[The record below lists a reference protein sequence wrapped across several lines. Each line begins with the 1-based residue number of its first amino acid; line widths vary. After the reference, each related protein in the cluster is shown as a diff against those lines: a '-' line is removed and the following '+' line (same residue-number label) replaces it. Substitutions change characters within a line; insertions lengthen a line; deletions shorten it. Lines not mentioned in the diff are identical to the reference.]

1 MHDIFFQ
8 NLFKAFVAIDPLSL
22 IPLFAVVTADL
33 NSKKTLKL
41 SFLVFIITSF
51 VLTFFSI
58 FGNKFLLFM
67 GVSIYSFQIIGGI
80 FLLFISYEMVFEK
93 RVTRKKDAAKKIL
106 DINEI
111 KNIAVFPVSIP
122 LVAGPSAITLSVL
135 ISKNFNYST
144 LDFYQKIFPLIIILL
159 LTSLIILFS
168 NYILRLLNQTFIII
182 LQKIFGLILGALS
195 VEFITVGFKG
205 IL

>member
-1 MHDIFFQ
+1 MHDVFFQ

-22 IPLFAVVTADL
+22 IPIFVVMTANL
-33 NSKKTLKL
+33 TLKKTFKL
-41 SFLVFIITSF
+41 SLFVFIITST

-67 GVSIYSFQIIGGI
+67 GISINSFQIIGGI

-93 RVTRKKDAAKKIL
+93 RIKRKENTAEKIL
-106 DINEI
+106 DENQI

-135 ISKNFNYST
+135 ISEHFDYNII
-144 LDFYQKIFPLIIILL
+144 DFYQKIFPILIILFV
-159 LTSLIILFS
+159 TSLIILFS
-168 NYILRLLNQTFIII
+168 NYILKLFNETIIKKKK
-182 LQKIFGLILGALS
+182 KIFGLILGALS
-195 VEFITVGFKG
+195 VEFIMVGVKG
-205 IL
+205 SL

>member
-1 MHDIFFQ
+1 M
-8 NLFKAFVAIDPLSL
+8 AIDPLSL

-33 NSKKTLKL
+33 NSKKTLRL

-93 RVTRKKDAAKKIL
+93 RVSRKKNAAKKIL

-144 LDFYQKIFPLIIILL
+144 LDFYQKIFPLIIILF

>member
-1 MHDIFFQ
+1 M
-8 NLFKAFVAIDPLSL
+8 AIDPLSL

-93 RVTRKKDAAKKIL
+93 RVTRKKNAAKKIL

-111 KNIAVFPVSIP
+111 KNIAVFPLSIP

-144 LDFYQKIFPLIIILL
+144 LDFYQKIFPLIIILF

>member
-22 IPLFAVVTADL
+22 IPLFAVLTAELD
-33 NSKKTLKL
+33 SKKTLNL
-41 SFLVFIITSF
+41 SFLVFIITST
-51 VLTFFSI
+51 VLTFFSL

-67 GVSIYSFQIIGGI
+67 GISIYSFQIIGGV

-93 RVTRKKDAAKKIL
+93 RLTRKKNVAKKII
-106 DINEI
+106 DENEV
-111 KNIAVFPVSIP
+111 KNNAVFPVSIP

-135 ISKNFNYST
+135 ISKDFNYST
-144 LDFYQKIFPLIIILL
+144 LDFYQKIFPIIIILFI
-159 LTSLIILFS
+159 TSLIILFS
-168 NYILRLLNQTFIII
+168 NYILRLLNQTLIIV

-195 VEFITVGFKG
+195 VEFIAIGFKG
-205 IL
+205 IS

>member
-1 MHDIFFQ
+1 M
-8 NLFKAFVAIDPLSL
+8 AIDPLSL

-67 GVSIYSFQIIGGI
+67 GISIYSFQIIGGI

-93 RVTRKKDAAKKIL
+93 RVSRKKNAAKKIL

-144 LDFYQKIFPLIIILL
+144 LDFYQKIFPLIIILF

>member
-8 NLFKAFVAIDPLSL
+8 NLLKAFVAIDPLSL
-22 IPLFAVVTADL
+22 IPLFAVLTANL
-33 NSKKTLKL
+33 NSKKTLNL
-41 SFLVFIITSF
+41 SFLVFIITST

-67 GVSIYSFQIIGGI
+67 GISIFSFQIIGGV

-93 RVTRKKDAAKKIL
+93 RLVRKKNTAKKII
-106 DINEI
+106 DENEI
-111 KNIAVFPVSIP
+111 KNNAVFPVSIP

-135 ISKNFNYST
+135 ISEDFNFST
-144 LDFYQKIFPLIIILL
+144 LDFYQKIFPVIIILFI
-159 LTSLIILFS
+159 TSLIILFS
-168 NYILRLLNQTFIII
+168 NYILRLLNQTLIII

-195 VEFITVGFKG
+195 VEFITLGFKG

>member
-1 MHDIFFQ
+1 M
-8 NLFKAFVAIDPLSL
+8 AIDPLSL
-22 IPLFAVVTADL
+22 IPLFAIVTADL

-93 RVTRKKDAAKKIL
+93 RVTRKKNAAKKIL

-111 KNIAVFPVSIP
+111 KNIAVFPISIP

-144 LDFYQKIFPLIIILL
+144 LDFYQKIFPLIIILF

-168 NYILRLLNQTFIII
+168 NYILSLLNQTFIII

>member
-1 MHDIFFQ
+1 M
-8 NLFKAFVAIDPLSL
+8 AIDPLSL
-22 IPLFAVVTADL
+22 IPLFAILTADL
-33 NSKKTLKL
+33 NSKKTLML

-67 GVSIYSFQIIGGI
+67 GVSIYSFQIIGGV
-80 FLLFISYEMVFEK
+80 FLLLISYEMVFEK
-93 RVTRKKDAAKKIL
+93 RVTRKKNAAKKIL

-144 LDFYQKIFPLIIILL
+144 LDFYQKIFPLIIILF

>member
-1 MHDIFFQ
+1 M
-8 NLFKAFVAIDPLSL
+8 AIDPLSL
-22 IPLFAVVTADL
+22 IPLFAIVTADL

-93 RVTRKKDAAKKIL
+93 RVTRKKNAAKKIL

-111 KNIAVFPVSIP
+111 KNIAVFPLSIP

-144 LDFYQKIFPLIIILL
+144 LDFYQKIFPLIIILF

>member
-8 NLFKAFVAIDPLSL
+8 NLFKAFVAIDPFSL
-22 IPLFAVVTADL
+22 IPLFAILTADL

-41 SFLVFIITSF
+41 SLLVFVITSF

-80 FLLFISYEMVFEK
+80 FLLFISFEMVFEK
-93 RVTRKKDAAKKIL
+93 RVKRKKNTAKKIL
-106 DINEI
+106 DENEI

-144 LDFYQKIFPLIIILL
+144 LDFYQKIFPLIIILFM
-159 LTSLIILFS
+159 TSLIILFS

-195 VEFITVGFKG
+195 VEFITIGFKG

>member
-22 IPLFAVVTADL
+22 IPLFAIVTADL

-93 RVTRKKDAAKKIL
+93 RVSRKKNAAKKIL

-144 LDFYQKIFPLIIILL
+144 LDFYQKIFPLIIILF

>member
-1 MHDIFFQ
+1 M
-8 NLFKAFVAIDPLSL
+8 AIDPLSL

-33 NSKKTLKL
+33 NSKKTLML

-67 GVSIYSFQIIGGI
+67 GVSIYSFQIIGGV
-80 FLLFISYEMVFEK
+80 FLLLISYEMVFEK
-93 RVTRKKDAAKKIL
+93 RVTRKKNAAKKIL

-144 LDFYQKIFPLIIILL
+144 LDFYQKIFPLIII
-159 LTSLIILFS
+159 
-168 NYILRLLNQTFIII
+168 
-182 LQKIFGLILGALS
+182 
-195 VEFITVGFKG
+195 
-205 IL
+205 